1 MRHRGKAL
9 SFQGFPPCCLLWS
22 RQSSHGLSEAVFAV
36 RTWQANDKGSCRGV
50 REDVGRM
57 TEVAAAV
64 LPPRIHLTSLL
75 QPQEGKFHRRSAIQ
89 HAAGSKRPHF
99 QGSCLLFVFSGTGT
113 KLGFSINQG
122 TESRVCLHAC
132 VCVFLFGLSHV

>member
-1 MRHRGKAL
+1 
-9 SFQGFPPCCLLWS
+9 
-22 RQSSHGLSEAVFAV
+22 
-36 RTWQANDKGSCRGV
+36 
-50 REDVGRM
+50 M

-113 KLGFSINQG
+113 KLGFSVNRG

-132 VCVFLFGLSHV
+132 VCACFDLASLVSNADWGSPHFLLPGAPSTAGCPFLWKSGELLRFGNASSLLYLVGSDH